1 MQVINWWGM
10 GLIAVVAL
18 AAAVGGAWLRQPRRW
33 KLFQRGPI
41 DPVAEQLR
49 EVERRG
55 NSTIWLAHIAAFLI
69 LVVFSLG
76 SLVGLTGDALN
87 AIVAQFRDG
96 QGADYTAAIAIGVS
110 TLLVFAMDIAMYY
123 AAMRI
128 RLLRQRRDGDGI
140 TLHVAIIGG
149 VSVVEAA
156 SYTYMSWLYDHP
168 ANWIV
173 WVIIIGRAICAPL
186 LAAYLSLATPMPL
199 GERDIR
205 YAVEK
210 VAGHGVITKM
220 IVEAGASDVTLER
233 QLALY
238 QASTLGFPQLIDA
251 EKATRQPALP
261 PPAPTAD
268 TASTADGYGIWAHP
282 TRQLTPSET
291 TPTPPIGPITQP
303 KSAALG
309 KPKAGEWEELD
320 PEPPD
325 DGGGLPYDDDYTG
338 EIPAIRGVSRVAE
351 PAYTPSRNGHSAR
364 AAARDVQRRSGK
376 ARYAGMLPEDVA
388 ILRETKHDRRLKI
401 TRKMMADNPAVTA
414 NAIMSELGRHKGLS
428 TNHRTVAGL
437 MDEVYEQEEQA
448 RPFLLRA
455 AGMNAQANVV
465 TAGSTTA
472 PLGE

>member
-1 MQVINWWGM
+1 MQVVNWWGM
-10 GLIAVVAL
+10 GLIVAVAL

-55 NSTIWLAHIAAFLI
+55 ASTIWLAHIAAFLI

-87 AIVAQFRDG
+87 AIVTQYRSG

-140 TLHVAIIGG
+140 ALHVVIIGG

-168 ANWIV
+168 GNWIV
-173 WVIIIGRAICAPL
+173 WVIIVGRALCAPL

-220 IVEAGASDVTLER
+220 IVEAGATDVTLER

-251 EKATRQPALP
+251 EKATRQAALP

-268 TASTADGYGIWAHP
+268 TADGYGIWAHP
-282 TRQLTPSET
+282 TTQLGQPERV
-291 TPTPPIGPITQP
+291 PQVGIGPITQP
-303 KSAALG
+303 KTAASG
-309 KPKAGEWEELD
+309 RPKSDEWDDFD

-325 DGGGLPYDDDYTG
+325 DDGGQTFDEDYTG
-338 EIPAIRGVSRVAE
+338 EIPAIRGVNRARESDFA
-351 PAYTPSRNGHSAR
+351 PSRNGHRAR
-364 AAARDVQRRSGK
+364 AKEEPRRKMGRPKYEGLSDLERD
-376 ARYAGMLPEDVA
+376 L
-388 ILRETKHDRRLKI
+388 LRKSKHDRRLEI
-401 TRKMMADNPAVTA
+401 TERMMDDNPAVKP
-414 NAIMSELGRHKGLS
+414 NAILTELGQPWNKGLS
-428 TNHRTVAGL
+428 TNQRTVNDL
-437 MDEVYEQEEQA
+437 MAEVYKNRERV
-448 RPFLLRA
+448 RPFALRTA
-455 AGMNAQANVV
+455 VNAGP
-465 TAGSTTA
+465 TTT